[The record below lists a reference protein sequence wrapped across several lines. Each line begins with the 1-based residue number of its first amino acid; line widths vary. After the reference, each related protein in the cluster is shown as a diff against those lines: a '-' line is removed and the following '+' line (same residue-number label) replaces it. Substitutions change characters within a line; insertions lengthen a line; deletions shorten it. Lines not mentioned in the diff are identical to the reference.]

1 MWSLQRS
8 PAFALMALAVLAF
21 VLPSMAQERDPTRP
35 PAGAFTQAPP
45 PGEAAK
51 PALPEVDSAA
61 VVVRE
66 GKPYLVSGTRLFAV
80 GQSIGPYKIERIGE
94 TEVWLRNGKELR
106 KIQRFSG
113 IERHTATERPT
124 P

>member
-1 MWSLQRS
+1 MAQ
-8 PAFALMALAVLAF
+8 ALRVTLLTLLGGLLAPPVF
-21 VLPSMAQERDPTRP
+21 AQERDPTRP
-35 PAGAFTQAPP
+35 PAGTFTQAPA
-45 PGEAAK
+45 PGEVAK

-61 VVVRE
+61 VLVRD
-66 GKPYLVSGTRLFAV
+66 GKPYLVAGTRLYGV
-80 GQSIGPYKIERIGE
+80 GQTIGAYKIERIGE